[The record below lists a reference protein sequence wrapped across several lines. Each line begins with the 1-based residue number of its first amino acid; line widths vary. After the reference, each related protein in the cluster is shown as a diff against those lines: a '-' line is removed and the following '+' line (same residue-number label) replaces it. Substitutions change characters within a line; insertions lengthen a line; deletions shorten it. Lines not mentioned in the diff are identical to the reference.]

1 MAFVYNIEAK
11 TNPIVVNLE
20 NTYLHAAVDTN
31 QTVDDDGWYYPPGA
45 IVEVVGDRKVARYT
59 GRAGKPFGIV
69 KEGLSAHDRPRGLS
83 PDDRILVVPFRFNRA
98 ILRGVASGPI
108 AAGAEVVLDAAK
120 PTKLKAAAPI
130 TASIVEGEADL
141 TGAATNPIA
150 VAGSAVAEPIVGIAW
165 VGSAGDGDTI
175 EYLV

>member
-1 MAFVYNIEAK
+1 MAFVHDIEAK

-20 NTYLHAAVDTN
+20 NTYLHAAVDTT
-31 QTVDDDGWYYPPGA
+31 QTVDNDGWYYPPGA
-45 IVEVVGDRKVARYT
+45 IVEVVEDRKVARYT
-59 GRAGKPFGIV
+59 GLAGKPFGIV
-69 KEGLSAHDRPRGLS
+69 KVGLSAHDRPRGLS

-108 AAGAEVVLDAAK
+108 APGAEVVLDAAN
-120 PTKLKAAAPI
+120 PPKLKAAVPI
-130 TASIVEGEADL
+130 TASIVEGETDP
-141 TGAATNPIA
+141 TGAATNPIT

-165 VGSAGDGDTI
+165 VGSVENGDPI

>member
-1 MAFVYNIEAK
+1 MAFVYDIKAK

-20 NTYLHAAVDTN
+20 NTYLHAAVDTT

-59 GRAGKPFGIV
+59 GLTGKPFGIV
-69 KEGLSAHDRPRGLS
+69 KVGLSAHDRPRGLS

-98 ILRGVASGPI
+98 ILRGVASGSI
-108 AAGAEVVLDAAK
+108 TAGAEVVLDAAN

-130 TASIVEGEADL
+130 TASIVEGVTDLIGAD
-141 TGAATNPIA
+141 TNPIT

-165 VGSAGDGDTI
+165 VGSAGDDDTI
-175 EYLV
+175 EYHV